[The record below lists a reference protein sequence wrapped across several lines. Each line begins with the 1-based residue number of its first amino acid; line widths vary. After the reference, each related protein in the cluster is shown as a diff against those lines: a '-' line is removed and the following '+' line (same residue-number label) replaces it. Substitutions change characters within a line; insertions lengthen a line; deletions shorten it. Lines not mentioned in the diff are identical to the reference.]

1 VLLLDPLAAA
11 RTEIAATLTAQSC
24 AAGWRGVAM
33 TYHVFDLLRLTPHRD
48 AGGAELPA
56 DVCAR
61 AGRA

>member
-1 VLLLDPLAAA
+1 
-11 RTEIAATLTAQSC
+11 
-24 AAGWRGVAM
+24 M

-61 AGRA
+61 GREGLSPVSRAVRTAA